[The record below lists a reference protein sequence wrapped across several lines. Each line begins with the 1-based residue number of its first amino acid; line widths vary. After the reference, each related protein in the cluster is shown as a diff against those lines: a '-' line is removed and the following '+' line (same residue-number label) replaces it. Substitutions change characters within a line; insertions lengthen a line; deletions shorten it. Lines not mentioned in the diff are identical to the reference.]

1 MYAHYDMKER
11 GCGLSFFIND
21 SLNFKVREDLNRM
34 LPFIETLFIE
44 TQYKNTSYIVGV
56 VYRTPNTNI
65 DLFLQEINEIIEP
78 IKNNHN
84 VIIMG
89 DFNIC
94 LLQDNNHTRSFRNC
108 MQSNSLYPTIIEPTR
123 VATINRNGQNI
134 TTETLIDNIL
144 VDDNAK
150 YKSGMILSSISD
162 HFPVFISI
170 ETKNNISSQE
180 PQEIQYRLID
190 NNCILQFKA
199 DLRNSII
206 NLYTN
211 PSITSANDAFTIFF
225 NIFNELYNKN
235 FPIVTKIV
243 SKKSIL
249 KPWVTESLVKRIKI
263 RERLGRLVRRGGIDN
278 EDFNRFRN
286 QVTAQLRKAKAKYYE
301 SEFQKT
307 EGDIKGTWKLINNSI
322 KKQFKC
328 KKISISDDDGI
339 INSTDVPH
347 KFNNYFTNIANELVS
362 KIAPVDR
369 NASSYLKNRIPNS
382 FFYVSYCTQ

>member
-1 MYAHYDMKER
+1 MCENSENILDIADPDTNHFGETITDFSTYTIEELGNINISDTGNLNLMHHNCRSLLTEGKIDDYELILDSMNNPFHIIGLTETWLTLNNHSEVHLDNFEHVFNLRGVDAHYDMKER
-11 GCGLSFFIND
+11 GGGLSFFIND

-44 TQYKNTSYIVGV
+44 TQYKNKSYIVGV

-144 VDDNAK
+144 VDNNAK

-170 ETKNNISSQE
+170 ETENNISSQE

-190 NNCILQFKA
+190 NNRILQFKA

-243 SKKSIL
+243 
-249 KPWVTESLVKRIKI
+249 
-263 RERLGRLVRRGGIDN
+263 
-278 EDFNRFRN
+278 
-286 QVTAQLRKAKAKYYE
+286 
-301 SEFQKT
+301 
-307 EGDIKGTWKLINNSI
+307 
-322 KKQFKC
+322 
-328 KKISISDDDGI
+328 
-339 INSTDVPH
+339 
-347 KFNNYFTNIANELVS
+347 
-362 KIAPVDR
+362 
-369 NASSYLKNRIPNS
+369 
-382 FFYVSYCTQ
+382 

>member
-1 MYAHYDMKER
+1 MHHNCKSLLTEGKIDDYELILDSMNNPFHIIGLTETWLTLNNHSEVHLDNFEHVFNLRGIDAHYDMKEQ
-11 GCGLSFFIND
+11 GGGLTFFIND

-44 TQYKNTSYIVGV
+44 TQYKNKSYIVGV

-170 ETKNNISSQE
+170 ETENNISSQE

-190 NNCILQFKA
+190 NNRILQFKA

-243 SKKSIL
+243 K
-249 KPWVTESLVKRIKI
+249 
-263 RERLGRLVRRGGIDN
+263 
-278 EDFNRFRN
+278 
-286 QVTAQLRKAKAKYYE
+286 
-301 SEFQKT
+301 
-307 EGDIKGTWKLINNSI
+307 
-322 KKQFKC
+322 
-328 KKISISDDDGI
+328 KKI
-339 INSTDVPH
+339 
-347 KFNNYFTNIANELVS
+347 Y
-362 KIAPVDR
+362 
-369 NASSYLKNRIPNS
+369 
-382 FFYVSYCTQ
+382 TQALGN